1 MSAQSSADAFADY
14 VAKAAK
20 DYAGEFRIPLDE
32 VREWYR
38 NASDKPG
45 LVEYMVKQ
53 VQVER
58 MWRQQMAD
66 EYHARQ
72 RAELAPEVP
81 CAAV

>member
-1 MSAQSSADAFADY
+1 MTDKNSQALADY
-14 VAKAAK
+14 VAKAATE
-20 DYAGEFRIPLDE
+20 YAAEFRIPLDE

-58 MWRQQMAD
+58 MWRQQIAD

-72 RAELAPEVP
+72 RAAETPETP

>member
-1 MSAQSSADAFADY
+1 MSAQLTADALADY

-20 DYAGEFRIPLDE
+20 DYASEFRIPLDE

-53 VQVER
+53 VQIER
-58 MWRQQMAD
+58 AWRQQMAD
-66 EYHARQ
+66 DYHARQ
-72 RAELAPEVP
+72 RAELAQEVI